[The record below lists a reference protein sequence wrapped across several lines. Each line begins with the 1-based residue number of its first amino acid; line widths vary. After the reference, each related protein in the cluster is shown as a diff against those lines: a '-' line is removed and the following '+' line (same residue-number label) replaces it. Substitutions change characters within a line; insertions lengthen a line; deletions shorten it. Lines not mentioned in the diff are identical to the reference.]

1 MDLTEE
7 HPPHTTIRQENLEQ
21 ELSVSY
27 VPCQVESGGAFSL
40 QVLEFK
46 TCLLEAVEELQ
57 IRRDAEIRFGQ
68 QINKLVLEKQEL
80 EWQKEALQHQ
90 LETMIKQH
98 TEALANFKKQFQGK
112 MILIE
117 EEKGIHQLNTQ
128 SKDNAINGL
137 KEDLKAL
144 QLSSYSFEKKSSELE
159 QKLALQSRS
168 KDSHLRQLR
177 EVENRFGILSRLC
190 AAVKQAHSR
199 LERDVDEAMRMNK
212 KLTSINEKHESTINS
227 FMQELEDTN
236 GKLIKVQV
244 SSMFDPGSSRLTAKE
259 QHADRLQQRLLME
272 TERNRKLK
280 EENASERADKQEL
293 MRSLQ
298 VAQQLLQCQT
308 SALTR
313 LETELHLLTEQHQA
327 LKRDHE
333 ATRALGVAAAAVTED
348 HATSRT
354 LWEKERA
361 VLLESLEREQ
371 RDHGSMRATYDRLYR
386 EQSGRSSQTSPGPE
400 IAEDGKAHDITTP
413 LCRAVEGRT
422 GPGSLLESSPGSEL
436 PRLGSE
442 GGCVPSQTGDPDS
455 VVVSDELAATRAMRG
470 QEGSRYHPS
479 LQPFES
485 RIPNCLVAT
494 PVATRN
500 LVGQDSLHG
509 LGDSQTDSLST
520 EAPRPLTHECDPA
533 PLADVIDNNVCL
545 SDVGLP
551 KNLKSFI
558 SGPENRSVYDDA
570 DLVGDMLTA
579 RERQPS
585 EQEASALQAEG
596 TREHREGPSA
606 LQAELTREHR
616 EGPSALQA
624 EGTREHREGP
634 SALQA
639 EGTRE
644 HREGPSALQAEGT
657 REHREGPSALQAEG
671 TREHREGLNA
681 LQAEGTR
688 EHREGPSALQAE
700 GTREHREGPSALQ
713 AEGTRE
719 HREGPSALQAEGT
732 REHREGPSALQ
743 AEGTREHREGP
754 SALQA
759 EGTREHREGPCAL
772 QAEGTREHREGP
784 SALQAEGTREHRE
797 GPSALQAEGT
807 REHRE
812 GPSAL
817 QAEGTREHREGP
829 SALQGEGTREHREGL
844 SGNRED
850 GCSRPGIHSS
860 GPEDAGERL
869 TEDAVETR
877 DAVLEDGEETDR
889 TKAGQEEEERRDVEA
904 EGLGSLAR
912 SPGTEIG
919 RVTSGDKAQ
928 RDGEL
933 SDALQGIDPPERTEP
948 PLIASRP
955 PAPPPPLEVSGIR
968 AYTSN
973 LTTDSEAP
981 NAGPHHSCDVESGT
995 ASDWETSLKESAHP
1009 VDVPPE
1015 HGNQPTMCCFPLSST
1030 LPDYPLSDS
1039 TIYQECSEA
1048 QDMVKNNIGNVDDH
1062 SKTDREISGRFDEP
1076 ENEESLTGT
1085 RVVETHP
1092 PNKENSYVEST
1103 SEELSSSER
1112 RGNQIPVRSPADVK
1126 DETKRE
1132 ASPADL
1138 SKVVIVDPLP
1148 ALPAVPCSALQ
1159 NEDTKEANFDV
1170 NTTAGESEPPRQVR
1184 GAEAAPTQEVDDA
1197 PAERVLKPADRP
1209 NHESTIQAP
1218 PKTHGSRDGSVDAH
1232 ILDHSV
1238 HCGNKKFRSSFEW
1251 TSFQTKKGSAGL
1263 PQFLSSTA
1271 INVNQNRVP
1280 ATAAATASSLPGAPS
1295 ASRPRSPQKR
1305 DQRGDWKAIRQA
1317 FRATAA
1323 EDAVSPLSLSF
1334 QLLPTS
1340 APMESGHG
1348 STTSAAPGPG
1358 TGSIAGLDLFPPSS
1372 PENQQSSLRAQI
1384 SRIEQFLSTDR
1395 LRLAKRRRT
1404 EH

>member
-1 MDLTEE
+1 MDLAEG

-80 EWQKEALQHQ
+80 EWQKE
-90 LETMIKQH
+90 
-98 TEALANFKKQFQGK
+98 
-112 MILIE
+112 
-117 EEKGIHQLNTQ
+117 
-128 SKDNAINGL
+128 
-137 KEDLKAL
+137 
-144 QLSSYSFEKKSSELE
+144 

-177 EVENRFGILSRLC
+177 EVENRFGGLSRLC

-244 SSMFDPGSSRLTAKE
+244 SSMFDPGNSRLTAKE

-280 EENASERADKQEL
+280 EENATERADKQEL

-313 LETELHLLTEQHQA
+313 LQTELHLLTEQHQA

-333 ATRALGVAAAAVTED
+333 ATRALGDAAEHRAAAVTED

-371 RDHGSMRATYDRLYR
+371 RDHGSMRATYDRLCQ

-400 IAEDGKAHDITTP
+400 IADDGKAHDITTP
-413 LCRAVEGRT
+413 LCRAVEART

-455 VVVSDELAATRAMRG
+455 VVVSDELAVTRAMKG

-479 LQPFES
+479 QQPFES
-485 RIPNCLVAT
+485 GIPYCLVAT

-545 SDVGLP
+545 SDVGLL

-585 EQEASALQAEG
+585 EQEASALQGEGTMEHGEVPSALQAEG
-596 TREHREGPSA
+596 TREH
-606 LQAELTREHR
+606 Q

-624 EGTREHREGP
+624 EGTRE
-634 SALQA
+634 L
-639 EGTRE
+639 
-644 HREGPSALQAEGT
+644 
-657 REHREGPSALQAEG
+657 
-671 TREHREGLNA
+671 
-681 LQAEGTR
+681 
-688 EHREGPSALQAE
+688 
-700 GTREHREGPSALQ
+700 
-713 AEGTRE
+713 
-719 HREGPSALQAEGT
+719 
-732 REHREGPSALQ
+732 
-743 AEGTREHREGP
+743 
-754 SALQA
+754 
-759 EGTREHREGPCAL
+759 
-772 QAEGTREHREGP
+772 
-784 SALQAEGTREHRE
+784 
-797 GPSALQAEGT
+797 
-807 REHRE
+807 
-812 GPSAL
+812 
-817 QAEGTREHREGP
+817 
-829 SALQGEGTREHREGL
+829 REGL

-877 DAVLEDGEETDR
+877 DAVLEDREGTDR
-889 TKAGQEEEERRDVEA
+889 TKAGQEEEERLDVEA

-948 PLIASRP
+948 P
-955 PAPPPPLEVSGIR
+955 APPLPLEVSGIR

-973 LTTDSEAP
+973 LATDSGAAAPVAP

-995 ASDWETSLKESAHP
+995 ASDWETSSKESAHP

-1015 HGNQPTMCCFPLSST
+1015 HGNQPTMCGFPLSST

-1048 QDMVKNNIGNVDDH
+1048 QDMVKNNVGNVADH
-1062 SKTDREISGRFDEP
+1062 SKTDKEISGRFDEP
-1076 ENEESLTGT
+1076 ENEESVTGT

-1103 SEELSSSER
+1103 SKELSSSEI

-1126 DETKRE
+1126 DKTKRE
-1132 ASPADL
+1132 APPADL
-1138 SKVVIVDPLP
+1138 SKVVTVDPP
-1148 ALPAVPCSALQ
+1148 QDLPAVPCSALQ
-1159 NEDTKEANFDV
+1159 NEEVNFDV
-1170 NTTAGESEPPRQVR
+1170 NTTAGESKPRRQVR
-1184 GAEAAPTQEVDDA
+1184 EAEAAATEVVDD
-1197 PAERVLKPADRP
+1197 PSAERVLKPADRP
-1209 NHESTIQAP
+1209 SHESP
-1218 PKTHGSRDGSVDAH
+1218 PKTHGSVDGSVDAH

-1251 TSFQTKKGSAGL
+1251 TGFQTKKCL
-1263 PQFLSSTA
+1263 PSTA

-1280 ATAAATASSLPGAPS
+1280 VTAAVTASSLPGAPS
-1295 ASRPRSPQKR
+1295 ASRRRSPQKR
-1305 DQRGDWKAIRQA
+1305 DQRGDWKAIRQT

-1323 EDAVSPLSLSF
+1323 EDAEDGASLSF

-1358 TGSIAGLDLFPPSS
+1358 TGSSAGLDLFPPSS

>member
-7 HPPHTTIRQENLEQ
+7 HPAHTTIRQENLEQ

-27 VPCQVESGGAFSL
+27 VPRQVESGGAFSL

-80 EWQKEALQHQ
+80 EWQKEAIQHQ
-90 LETMIKQH
+90 LETMMQQH

-112 MILIE
+112 MKLIE
-117 EEKGIHQLNTQ
+117 EEKGIHQLHTQ

-137 KEDLKAL
+137 KEELKAL

-168 KDSHLRQLR
+168 KDSHLSQLR
-177 EVENRFGILSRLC
+177 EVENRFGVLSRLC

-236 GKLIKVQV
+236 GKLIKAQV
-244 SSMFDPGSSRLTAKE
+244 SSMFDPGSGLLTAKE
-259 QHADRLQQRLLME
+259 QRADRLQQRLLME

-280 EENASERADKQEL
+280 EENATERADKQEL

-333 ATRALGVAAAAVTED
+333 ATRAQGDEVTRAQGDAAEHRAAALTED

-361 VLLESLEREQ
+361 ALLESLEREQ

-455 VVVSDELAATRAMRG
+455 AVVSDELAATRAMKG

-485 RIPNCLVAT
+485 RIPYCLAAT

-500 LVGQDSLHG
+500 LVGQDGLHG

-520 EAPRPLTHECDPA
+520 EAPHPLTRECHPA
-533 PLADVIDNNVCL
+533 TLADVIDNNVCL
-545 SDVGLP
+545 SDVGLL

-558 SGPENRSVYDDA
+558 SGPENRSVYDAA
-570 DLVGDMLTA
+570 DRVGDMLTA

-585 EQEASALQAEG
+585 EQDASALPGEGTREHREVPSALLSEGTREHREGPSALLSEGTREHREGPSALLSEGTREHVEGLSALQAEG
-596 TREHREGPSA
+596 TREHREGLSA
-606 LQAELTREHR
+606 LQAEGTREHV
-616 EGPSALQA
+616 EGLSALLS

-644 HREGPSALQAEGT
+644 HVEGLSALLSEGTREHVEGLSALQVQGTREHVEGPSALQVQGTREHVEGPSALQAEGT
-657 REHREGPSALQAEG
+657 REHV
-671 TREHREGLNA
+671 
-681 LQAEGTR
+681 
-688 EHREGPSALQAE
+688 
-700 GTREHREGPSALQ
+700 
-713 AEGTRE
+713 
-719 HREGPSALQAEGT
+719 
-732 REHREGPSALQ
+732 
-743 AEGTREHREGP
+743 
-754 SALQA
+754 
-759 EGTREHREGPCAL
+759 
-772 QAEGTREHREGP
+772 
-784 SALQAEGTREHRE
+784 
-797 GPSALQAEGT
+797 
-807 REHRE
+807 
-812 GPSAL
+812 
-817 QAEGTREHREGP
+817 
-829 SALQGEGTREHREGL
+829 EGL

-869 TEDAVETR
+869 TADAVETR
-877 DAVLEDGEETDR
+877 DAVPEDREGTDG
-889 TKAGQEEEERRDVEA
+889 TKAGQEEEEERRDVEA

-912 SPGTEIG
+912 SPGAEIG

-933 SDALQGIDPPERTEP
+933 SAALQGIDPPERTEP
-948 PLIASRP
+948 PLSASRP
-955 PAPPPPLEVSGIR
+955 PAPPLPLEVSGIR
-968 AYTSN
+968 AYASN
-973 LTTDSEAP
+973 LTTDGGAAAP
-981 NAGPHHSCDVESGT
+981 VAPDAGPHHSCDVESGT
-995 ASDWETSLKESAHP
+995 ASDWETSVKESAHP

-1030 LPDYPLSDS
+1030 LPDCPLSDS
-1039 TIYQECSEA
+1039 TIHQECSEA
-1048 QDMVKNNIGNVDDH
+1048 QDMVKNNVGNVADH

-1076 ENEESLTGT
+1076 ENEESPTGT

-1092 PNKENSYVEST
+1092 PNEENSYVESA
-1103 SEELSSSER
+1103 SKDLSSSER
-1112 RGNQIPVRSPADVK
+1112 WGNQIPVRSPADVK
-1126 DETKRE
+1126 DKTKRE

-1138 SKVVIVDPLP
+1138 SQVVTVDPPP

-1159 NEDTKEANFDV
+1159 NEDTKEANLDV
-1170 NTTAGESEPPRQVR
+1170 NTTAGESEPRRRRQVR
-1184 GAEAAPTQEVDDA
+1184 EAEAAPTEEVDDP

-1209 NHESTIQAP
+1209 SHESP
-1218 PKTHGSRDGSVDAH
+1218 PQTPGSRDGSVDAH
-1232 ILDHSV
+1232 ILDPSV

-1251 TSFQTKKGSAGL
+1251 TGFQTKKGPAGL
-1263 PQFLSSTA
+1263 PQCLPSTV
-1271 INVNQNRVP
+1271 INVNQSRVP
-1280 ATAAATASSLPGAPS
+1280 ATAAATASSPPGAPG
-1295 ASRPRSPQKR
+1295 ASRPLSPQKR

-1323 EDAVSPLSLSF
+1323 EDAEDGGPLSLSF
-1334 QLLPTS
+1334 QLLPAS
-1340 APMESGHG
+1340 APTASGHG
-1348 STTSAAPGPG
+1348 TPTTSAAPGPAAG
-1358 TGSIAGLDLFPPSS
+1358 PSAGLDLFPPSS